1 VSDLRE
7 ADWSDVESEF
17 LVGGCFDG
25 DVLDW
30 EHFEIVGVNLEDTS
44 SPRAVLVLA
53 FIRDNISDI
62 LDVGGFVLIGENSEF
77 GVAVEAVVC
86 DVLSN
91 SFTLHSEHLDLDVRC
106 GVCDLSLLVDI
117 SVNPDVFVV
126 SVVFLGVNIWNL
138 WPDASF
144 VGGGVAVDENSIVG
158 TSGVR
163 IDPVVT

>member
-7 ADWSDVESEF
+7 ADWSDVETEF

-30 EHFEIVGVNLEDTS
+30 EHVEVIGVNFEHAS
-44 SPRAVLVLA
+44 SPRVVLVLA
-53 FIRDNISDI
+53 LVGNDISNI
-62 LDVGGFVLIGENSEF
+62 LDVGGFVFVGEDSEF
-77 GVAVEAVVC
+77 GVAVEAVVG
-86 DVLSN
+86 DVLSY

-126 SVVFLGVNIWNL
+126 S
-138 WPDASF
+138 
-144 VGGGVAVDENSIVG
+144 IVLL
-158 TSGVR
+158 
-163 IDPVVT
+163 